1 MSREILR
8 SLLLTIVH
16 GLFIFLALALIEKIF
31 SLTIPFALQFLILLL
46 YVLGLNLKKIR
57 KL

>member
-16 GLFIFLALALIEKIF
+16 SYCIFPILALIEKIF
-31 SLTIPFALQFLILLL
+31 SVTTPFVLQFLILLL
-46 YVLGLNLKKIR
+46 YVLGLNLKK
-57 KL
+57 